1 MTEAIN
7 SDDKQK
13 YRMLFDEYY
22 DEFITSVSGRGRN
35 KVPASLALVLS
46 DQDSSELK
54 HESILT
60 INVIKYLSCQY
71 KNLLDEICLLR
82 RTIIKALTLIGY
94 DSKTALK
101 LANEY
106 TFTLHGRDPEST
118 LNIYEL
124 R

>member
-35 KVPASLALVLS
+35 KVSASLDLVLS

-54 HESILT
+54 HESILI
-60 INVIKYLSCQY
+60 INVLKYLLCQY
-71 KNLLDEICLLR
+71 KNLLDEICVLR
-82 RTIIKALTLIGY
+82 RTIIKALTFIGY

-106 TFTLHGRDPEST
+106 TATWRGRDPESA
-118 LNIYEL
+118 LNRYEL